1 MRTAMAGAEVGDD
14 WFGDDP
20 TVNRLQDRAAE
31 VTGKEAA
38 LYVPT
43 GTMANQIG
51 IRLHVHGSGHLV
63 AATSGAHVASTELM
77 TSAVLSGITFRTGDP
92 GPRAW
97 MTADLARELVE
108 AEDPYDVEVVDL
120 IAVENTV
127 GHAGGTVMPV
137 EEIRA
142 IRKVADDN
150 DLPIHLDGARIFN
163 AAVAAGVDVTEY
175 TREADTMMFC
185 VSKGLGAPIGS
196 LVCGTREDI
205 REARRLKILFGGA
218 WRQAGIMAAAGL
230 IALEEG
236 PKRLHLDHERAR
248 RLAEAVAEILPNSVD
263 PAMVETNM
271 VYADTEAVGL
281 APLDAIERLRDL
293 GVGATF
299 VSGKVR
305 MVTHV
310 DVDDDG
316 LALALDAW
324 RTIAEPDHAKDHR
337 GDVMGLFTKNYP
349 EEIAVRIPPGQR
361 LVKSWPVLHY
371 GPIPKFDGTDWD
383 LEISGLVEHPFTLTY
398 AELQA
403 LPHVTVDADMHCVT
417 GWTTLDNTW
426 EGVSFKTLLE
436 MAKPT
441 DEATWVIAHSAHG
454 YTSDLSL
461 QAMSDD
467 DVLVAWRNHGEDL
480 TAEHGWPLRLVVPK
494 RYAWKSAKW
503 LTGLEFSAKNTRG
516 FWEVRG
522 YHIHAEPFA
531 EERYSYQEGPRA
543 ELEP

>member
-1 MRTAMAGAEVGDD
+1 
-14 WFGDDP
+14 
-20 TVNRLQDRAAE
+20 
-31 VTGKEAA
+31 
-38 LYVPT
+38 
-43 GTMANQIG
+43 MANQIG
-51 IRLHVHGSGHLV
+51 VRLHVHGSGHLV

-77 TSAVLSGITFRTGDP
+77 TSAVLSGITYRTGDP
-92 GPRAW
+92 GPKAW
-97 MTADLARELVE
+97 MTADMARELVE

-137 EEIRA
+137 EELRA

-230 IALEEG
+230 IALEDG

-248 RLAEAVAEILPNSVD
+248 RLAEGVAEILPGSID

-281 APLDAIERLRDL
+281 APLDAIGRLRDL

-324 RTIAEPDHAKDHR
+324 RTIAA
-337 GDVMGLFTKNYP
+337 DVKET
-349 EEIAVRIPPGQR
+349 
-361 LVKSWPVLHY
+361 
-371 GPIPKFDGTDWD
+371 
-383 LEISGLVEHPFTLTY
+383 
-398 AELQA
+398 
-403 LPHVTVDADMHCVT
+403 
-417 GWTTLDNTW
+417 
-426 EGVSFKTLLE
+426 
-436 MAKPT
+436 
-441 DEATWVIAHSAHG
+441 
-454 YTSDLSL
+454 
-461 QAMSDD
+461 
-467 DVLVAWRNHGEDL
+467 
-480 TAEHGWPLRLVVPK
+480 
-494 RYAWKSAKW
+494 
-503 LTGLEFSAKNTRG
+503 
-516 FWEVRG
+516 
-522 YHIHAEPFA
+522 
-531 EERYSYQEGPRA
+531 
-543 ELEP
+543 

>member
-1 MRTAMAGAEVGDD
+1 MRTAMADAEVGDD

-324 RTIAEPDHAKDHR
+324 RTIAETMPK
-337 GDVMGLFTKNYP
+337 TT
-349 EEIAVRIPPGQR
+349 EE
-361 LVKSWPVLHY
+361 
-371 GPIPKFDGTDWD
+371 T
-383 LEISGLVEHPFTLTY
+383 
-398 AELQA
+398 
-403 LPHVTVDADMHCVT
+403 
-417 GWTTLDNTW
+417 
-426 EGVSFKTLLE
+426 
-436 MAKPT
+436 
-441 DEATWVIAHSAHG
+441 
-454 YTSDLSL
+454 
-461 QAMSDD
+461 
-467 DVLVAWRNHGEDL
+467 
-480 TAEHGWPLRLVVPK
+480 
-494 RYAWKSAKW
+494 
-503 LTGLEFSAKNTRG
+503 
-516 FWEVRG
+516 
-522 YHIHAEPFA
+522 
-531 EERYSYQEGPRA
+531 
-543 ELEP
+543 

>member
-51 IRLHVHGSGHLV
+51 VRLHVHGSGHLV

-230 IALEEG
+230 IALEDG
-236 PKRLHLDHERAR
+236 PKRLHLDHGRAR
-248 RLAEAVAEILPNSVD
+248 RLAEAVAEILPGSVD

-281 APLDAIERLRDL
+281 APLDAIERLRHL

-324 RTIAEPDHAKDHR
+324 RTVA
-337 GDVMGLFTKNYP
+337 
-349 EEIAVRIPPGQR
+349 
-361 LVKSWPVLHY
+361 
-371 GPIPKFDGTDWD
+371 
-383 LEISGLVEHPFTLTY
+383 
-398 AELQA
+398 
-403 LPHVTVDADMHCVT
+403 
-417 GWTTLDNTW
+417 
-426 EGVSFKTLLE
+426 
-436 MAKPT
+436 
-441 DEATWVIAHSAHG
+441 EATPTTVKE
-454 YTSDLSL
+454 T
-461 QAMSDD
+461 
-467 DVLVAWRNHGEDL
+467 
-480 TAEHGWPLRLVVPK
+480 
-494 RYAWKSAKW
+494 
-503 LTGLEFSAKNTRG
+503 
-516 FWEVRG
+516 
-522 YHIHAEPFA
+522 
-531 EERYSYQEGPRA
+531 
-543 ELEP
+543 

>member
-1 MRTAMAGAEVGDD
+1 MAAYRVDLRSDTVTSPSAAMRRAMADAEVGDD

-20 TVNRLQDRAAE
+20 TVNRLQERAAE

-51 IRLHVHGSGHLV
+51 VRLHVLGSGHLV

-92 GPRAW
+92 GPKAW
-97 MTADLARELVE
+97 MTADMARELVE

-137 EEIRA
+137 EELRA

-150 DLPIHLDGARIFN
+150 GLPIHLDGARIFN

-196 LVCGTREDI
+196 LVCGTREHI

-230 IALEEG
+230 IALEDG
-236 PKRLHLDHERAR
+236 PERLHLDHERAR
-248 RLAEAVAEILPNSVD
+248 RLADGVSEILPGSID
-263 PAMVETNM
+263 PATVETNM

-324 RTIAEPDHAKDHR
+324 RTIAADR
-337 GDVMGLFTKNYP
+337 
-349 EEIAVRIPPGQR
+349 EEA
-361 LVKSWPVLHY
+361 
-371 GPIPKFDGTDWD
+371 
-383 LEISGLVEHPFTLTY
+383 
-398 AELQA
+398 
-403 LPHVTVDADMHCVT
+403 
-417 GWTTLDNTW
+417 
-426 EGVSFKTLLE
+426 
-436 MAKPT
+436 
-441 DEATWVIAHSAHG
+441 
-454 YTSDLSL
+454 
-461 QAMSDD
+461 
-467 DVLVAWRNHGEDL
+467 
-480 TAEHGWPLRLVVPK
+480 
-494 RYAWKSAKW
+494 
-503 LTGLEFSAKNTRG
+503 
-516 FWEVRG
+516 
-522 YHIHAEPFA
+522 
-531 EERYSYQEGPRA
+531 
-543 ELEP
+543 